1 MLKQLDKISVLTLG
15 GLFGLTVVSGTA
27 LSATTVSADSD
38 TVVDQVNITIPISCT
53 LSGVGMTSH
62 NAEIANG
69 TYEDDI
75 GTTTLKA
82 FCNDNEGFAIYAA
95 GYTGNEIGET
105 NSNKLVG
112 NPAGIGNIDTGTATS
127 GNTSNWAMKLETT
140 TSPTPTYPITI
151 DNGFTSYSSV
161 PNQYTKVAHRDSGT
175 DIGASATGASL
186 TTTYAAYMSA
196 TQGAGT
202 YSGQV
207 IYTLV
212 HPSTHAAPVVCNPNA
227 TTIAEV
233 KCMQDFGNVSSA
245 NRTAIF
251 NSMTVG
257 QQYTMKD
264 SRDGKEYTIAKYQT
278 KYTDPTTGNEATA
291 YDIWMTQNLDL
302 DLQAGVTYTNEDT
315 DIGYNTQTGEY
326 GAAAWSP
333 ASSTMTS
340 SNANWTVSA
349 TAPESYDPGDL
360 YWNGV
365 LSDYSDWE
373 AYYNTCS
380 YDQTTSATYGCNESL
395 NPLSTY
401 TGSTGAAQYHLGNY
415 YNWTAA
421 IAMNDSSSHTTYNE
435 LIEQS
440 ICPAGWTLP
449 RIGEGEDTFY
459 ALWNQYGMAEGSYI
473 DSNNNDQYDSG
484 ESALWTSPL
493 YFAASGY
500 YVGALYGAGG
510 DGNFWSPIAR
520 DAGRARGASFDVDGY
535 ANLSDIDYRGGG
547 NSVRCVA
554 RPVVS
559 SVSEGGGG
567 GGPEEPGD

>member
-1 MLKQLDKISVLTLG
+1 MKYKSESVILTT
-15 GLFGLTVVSGTA
+15 LTITTLCCGTI
-27 LSATTVSADSD
+27 LSSTTISADSD

-278 KYTDPTTGNEATA
+278 KYIDPTTGNDATA

-326 GAAAWSP
+326 GTAAWSP

-340 SNANWTVSA
+340 SNANWTNS
-349 TAPESYDPGDL
+349 TTPESYDPGDL
-360 YWNGV
+360 YWNGT
-365 LSDYSDWE
+365 LSDSSDWD
-373 AYYNTCS
+373 AYYATCS
-380 YDQTTSATYGCNESL
+380 YDQTTGTPYNCDESL

-401 TGSTGAAQYHLGNY
+401 TSSTGTAQYHLGNY

-421 IAMNDSSSHTTYNE
+421 MAMNGSSSYDTYGE

-449 RIGEGEDTFY
+449 RISTGEDTFY
-459 ALWNQYGMAEGSYI
+459 ALWNQYDFGNNNNGSYI

-493 YFAASGY
+493 YFVAGGVY
-500 YVGALYGAGG
+500 IGTLYGAGLVG
-510 DGNFWSPIAR
+510 GFWSPVANNV
-520 DAGRARGASFDVDGY
+520 DTAGGAVFNVDGNTY
-535 ANLSDIDYRGGG
+535 PSSLGYRGHGY
-547 NSVRCVA
+547 SVCCVA

-559 SVSEGGGG
+559 SGSGGGGG
-567 GGPEEPGD
+567 GGPEGPST